1 LQAVVRRKRRYIVGD
16 SAVSP
21 DMKTLIEANIMV
33 YSERAAAGVP
43 LFAAG

>member
-1 LQAVVRRKRRYIVGD
+1 LPGGRRRRRRYIVGD

-21 DMKTLIEANIMV
+21 GMKTLIESRIAV
-33 YSERAAAGVP
+33 YTERAAAGVP